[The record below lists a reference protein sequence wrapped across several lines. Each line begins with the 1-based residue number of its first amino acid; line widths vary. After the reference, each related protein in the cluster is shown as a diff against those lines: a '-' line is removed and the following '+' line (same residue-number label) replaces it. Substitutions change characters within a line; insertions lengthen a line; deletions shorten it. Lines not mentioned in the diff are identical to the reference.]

1 MIQMAEQKKQK
12 KKKKGRRSYLA
23 DFRKDAAGN
32 YKYTGNVY
40 AYDGTETERKKYVLT
55 LGILVV
61 MSVALAVTQE
71 LLPGTKMSNQF
82 YVLIPWLL
90 QFLSASAVCW
100 AYVRLAYGGSRL
112 REYVWEGSD
121 RKIPRRV
128 VFTLIFSL
136 ATALAEI
143 IYISING
150 LGDRAVSTVL
160 RPCLSLINGA
170 VSLLLH
176 LLVKGESRYRK
187 I

>member
-1 MIQMAEQKKQK
+1 MAEQK

-23 DFRKDAAGN
+23 DFRKDASGN
-32 YKYTGNVY
+32 YKYTGNIY
-40 AYDGTETERKKYVLT
+40 AFDGTEKERKSYIIK
-55 LGILVV
+55 LGIL
-61 MSVALAVTQE
+61 SFLSAALAAAQE
-71 LLPGTKMSNQF
+71 LLPGTRMSNQF

-90 QFLSASAVCW
+90 QFLAASSVCW
-100 AYVRLAYGGSRL
+100 AYVRLAYGGNRL